1 MEGKHLNAVNDVRPA
16 LNDLSD
22 LVDVLGIVCQ
32 AWNQN
37 KSDPHTGRA
46 TALCDAVTEVDSW
59 LQISS
64 RDLLISLREARLD
77 VQKNKIKVVQHLFVA
92 VGAQIT

>member
-22 LVDVLGIVCQ
+22 LVDVLGIVRQ
-32 AWNQN
+32 AGNQN
-37 KSDPHTGRA
+37 ESDPHTGWT
-46 TALCDAVTEVDSW
+46 TALSNAVTEVDSW

-64 RDLLISLREARLD
+64 RDLLIGLREARLD
-77 VQKNKIKVVQHLFVA
+77 VQKNKIKVV
-92 VGAQIT
+92 